1 MNIGFIGFGEAA
13 FNICLGLGREGVT
26 GIRATDAMLNHETH
40 GKQIRA
46 RAEQAGVTLMQS
58 SCEIAA
64 WADLVIAA
72 VPSSFTMDVCNE
84 VRGCLQPGQLYV
96 DVSSSTPNT
105 KKAIWEAVRDTG
117 VLFVDAAMLGSLPA
131 DQHRVPISACGNGA
145 EVFRD
150 LMTPYG
156 MRITVAGP
164 NPGASSAM
172 KLVRSIFMKGIAAL
186 MIDML
191 QAADAYDVADE
202 VIASIG
208 KTMDGRT
215 FAEHLDWLVTST
227 AIHCARRGA
236 ELKGSAAL
244 QEEAGLSSE
253 LTAASRHCH
262 EALVKYGFSE
272 RYLEHEP
279 TGWKEIIEILREKNP
294 TKES

>member
-13 FNICLGLGREGVT
+13 YNISLGLGREGLT
-26 GIRATDAMLNHETH
+26 GIRATDAMMNHEIL
-40 GKQIRA
+40 GKQVRA
-46 RAEQAGVTLMQS
+46 RAEQAGVTLMQTG
-58 SCEIAA
+58 CEIAT
-64 WADLVIAA
+64 WADIVIAA

-84 VRGCLQPGQLYV
+84 VRDCLCPGKLYV
-96 DVSSSTPNT
+96 DVSSSTPDT
-105 KKAIWEAVRDTG
+105 KKAVWEKIRDTG

-131 DQHRVPISACGNGA
+131 DQHRVPISASGNGA
-145 EVFRD
+145 ELFRD
-150 LMTPYG
+150 FMTPYG

-164 NPGASSAM
+164 NPGASSAI
-172 KLVRSIFMKGIAAL
+172 KLVRSIYMKGIAAL

-208 KTMDGRT
+208 KTMDGKP

-253 LTAASRHCH
+253 LTVASRHCH
-262 EALVKYGFSE
+262 EALEKYGFST
-272 RYLEHEP
+272 RYSDHEP
-279 TGWKEIIEILREKNP
+279 AGWKEIIEITRR
-294 TKES
+294 